1 MACVYGISIHINTYR
16 HTFRFYALS
25 RNGFVGSFFAADRF
39 SSDYKPENVFIL
51 SNFVANTAH
60 THTTHTD
67 DLPATIIPT
76 CRSLHKI
83 FRVLL
88 CLIVRVTARKKP
100 EIYASSFRQTLWNM
114 EICIIFGCSGIKAYE
129 ICALNRVGKWRKRVK
144 TKHVCK

>member
-60 THTTHTD
+60 THTQHT
-67 DLPATIIPT
+67 LTI
-76 CRSLHKI
+76 
-83 FRVLL
+83 
-88 CLIVRVTARKKP
+88 CLQQLYPLVEAYIKYF
-100 EIYASSFRQTLWNM
+100 EYYYA
-114 EICIIFGCSGIKAYE
+114 
-129 ICALNRVGKWRKRVK
+129 
-144 TKHVCK
+144 

>member
-1 MACVYGISIHINTYR
+1 MACVYGISIHIYTYR

-88 CLIVRVTARKKP
+88 CLIVRVTARKNPKYMLQVSDKRCETWKYVLYLAVLELKP
-100 EIYASSFRQTLWNM
+100 MKY
-114 EICIIFGCSGIKAYE
+114 
-129 ICALNRVGKWRKRVK
+129 V
-144 TKHVCK
+144 H